1 MRLAGTMPCSGARDT
16 VCGGPNVSCPAR
28 NFAPSTV
35 LSADC
40 LSSSARCDPS
50 VALQALVIFTT
61 DASPAPTTPSQP
73 TGPVLA
79 AETLAANGWA
89 TDGRC
94 IRDNANGRLLQ
105 GPSKVDSLMTYAMC
119 TDFCFGQ
126 GFQVAGLE

>member
-1 MRLAGTMPCSGARDT
+1 M
-16 VCGGPNVSCPAR
+16 
-28 NFAPSTV
+28 
-35 LSADC
+35 
-40 LSSSARCDPS
+40 
-50 VALQALVIFTT
+50 
-61 DASPAPTTPSQP
+61 PSQP

-94 IRDNANGRLLQ
+94 IRDNANGRLLK
-105 GPSKVDSLMTYAMC
+105 GPSKVDSRMTYAMC